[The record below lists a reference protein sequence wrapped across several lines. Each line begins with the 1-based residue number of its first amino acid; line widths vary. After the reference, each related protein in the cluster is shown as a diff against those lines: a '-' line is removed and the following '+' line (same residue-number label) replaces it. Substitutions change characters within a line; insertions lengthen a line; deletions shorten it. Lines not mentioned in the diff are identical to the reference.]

1 MEKTEAPRIGLVK
14 KTKRAKPAGDAPS
27 SVMNPKRVLVPLLGD
42 DVAPRFDL
50 APEALIA
57 TVDSEG
63 KVTFEKS
70 IVLPQA
76 SAETLCRLIMSEKI
90 DMVICCAIEE
100 EYYQYLAW
108 KKIRVVDSVIGPF
121 DRVLDKLSTGSIS
134 SGEVLLDE

>member
-1 MEKTEAPRIGLVK
+1 MKKSK
-14 KTKRAKPAGDAPS
+14 KTKLASNAPS
-27 SVMNPKRVLVPLLGD
+27 GVMNVKRVLVPLLGD

-63 KVTFEKS
+63 RVAFEKS

-108 KKIRVVDSVIGPF
+108 KKIHVVDSVIGPF

-134 SGEVLLDE
+134 SGEVLLDD